1 MYVSFLRSLEFKLN
15 QTSPLRRLQRQRG
28 RMCLSAFSG
37 RGRAFLRFQAEPL
50 DAGAY
55 GEPVGSGVRLE
66 ISLPASSLCVFLET
80 AEPRLPVTWVF
91 PGLGNSSLQRRNSGA
106 VHLGRRA

>member
-15 QTSPLRRLQRQRG
+15 QTSPLRRLQRQRAG
-28 RMCLSAFSG
+28 CVSR
-37 RGRAFLRFQAEPL
+37 RFQG
-50 DAGAY
+50 AGELSFGFRLSPWTY

-66 ISLPASSLCVFLET
+66 ILLPASSLCVFREIS
-80 AEPRLPVTWVF
+80 EPRLPVTWVF